1 MIVTMIKKLISI
13 IFIFLFYINFAHSEI
28 INKIGIKGN
37 ERVNSE
43 TIKVFGGLKIGD
55 SLDSQDL
62 NEILK
67 RLYETNFFEN
77 IDITLN
83 QSILQINVKENPI
96 IQNLIIDGIKRKDL
110 KKLVKDRISLKEKTP
125 YLENKMESTI
135 KNIKSLLQEAG
146 YYFASVDLLKKE
158 NDNNTIDLIFEI
170 DVGEKAF
177 INEIVFLGDKKFK
190 KRKCN
195 FFV

>member
-28 INKIGIKGN
+28 INKIEIKGN

-96 IQNLIIDGIKRKDL
+96 IQNFNQL
-110 KKLVKDRISLKEKTP
+110 KI
-125 YLENKMESTI
+125 
-135 KNIKSLLQEAG
+135 QE
-146 YYFASVDLLKKE
+146 LNL
-158 NDNNTIDLIFEI
+158 
-170 DVGEKAF
+170 
-177 INEIVFLGDKKFK
+177 
-190 KRKCN
+190 
-195 FFV
+195 